1 MVASVMLGQYLQ
13 PETFSA
19 MKKSLFAL
27 SLLLATFAAA
37 APSAPPPPSSGGSGG
52 GSKPPAREAI
62 EVTFY
67 NDGTLML
74 FKKEWAGAQKQF
86 EAALAMNDKLAEA
99 HNNLAYV
106 LRKQGPQNYAKSL
119 EHYNRAIELKPK
131 LAEAYMYRGALH
143 ALSGQAALAQQDYD
157 RLVKMKSKLAPHLKK
172 IMDTG
177 QEEEPEQFYGVAKK
191 QK

>member
-1 MVASVMLGQYLQ
+1 
-13 PETFSA
+13 
-19 MKKSLFAL
+19 MKKSLIVL
-27 SLLLATFAAA
+27 SMLFATFAAA
-37 APSAPPPPSSGGSGG
+37 APSAPPPPASGG
-52 GSKPPAREAI
+52 GGNSGGGKPAARDALEI
-62 EVTFY
+62 TFY
-67 NDGTLML
+67 NDGTQML
-74 FKKEWAGAQKQF
+74 FKKEWAGAQQQF
-86 EAALAMNDKLAEA
+86 EAAIALNDKLAEA

-119 EHYNRAIELKPK
+119 EHYNRAIALKPK

-143 ALSGQAALAQQDYD
+143 ALNGKADLARADYD
-157 RLVKMKSKLAPHLKK
+157 LLVRMKSKLAPHLKK

>member
-1 MVASVMLGQYLQ
+1 
-13 PETFSA
+13 

-27 SLLLATFAAA
+27 CLLIAPLASA
-37 APSAPPPPSSGGSGG
+37 APSTPPPPPAGGNAGE
-52 GSKPPAREAI
+52 KPAKRGAI
-62 EVTFY
+62 EVSFY
-67 NDGTLML
+67 NDGTVLL
-74 FKKEWAGAQKQF
+74 FKKEWAAAQQQF
-86 EAALAMNDKLAEA
+86 EAALALNEQMAEA

-106 LRKQGPQNYAKSL
+106 LRKQGAANYAKSL

-143 ALSGQAALAQQDYD
+143 ALSGQATLAKADYD

-172 IMDTG
+172 VIDTG
-177 QEEEPEQFYGVAKK
+177 QEEEPEQFYGVVKK